1 MCTDIVDQGRRSPEI
16 RGRENLSSITDLF
29 TGLSSGVMLIFKKKE
44 KKKPTVFMSQSWY
57 KLIPI
62 NSNI

>member
-16 RGRENLSSITDLF
+16 RGRENLSSIADLF
-29 TGLSSGVMLIFKKKE
+29 TGLSSGTMLIFKKR

>member
-44 KKKPTVFMSQSWY
+44 KKTHSIYES
-57 KLIPI
+57 KLVQVDTY
-62 NSNI
+62 